1 MLKIPKPKVKK
12 KKESK
17 EEGKNE
23 EDKIEKELE
32 EEIKKDEKEETKP
45 REDSDLATK
54 LMERIN
60 EIENRLPRID
70 VSIDNL
76 KRELDDIK
84 SRLQKVDDTL
94 KDVMVLYEVVSSQIN
109 PFVSSSGIIDV
120 GELKRKVDDLEKDLK
135 LIINIDLDKIIDE
148 ILYEEVM

>member
-1 MLKIPKPKVKK
+1 MLKIPKPKIKK
-12 KKESK
+12 KDKEDEEKK
-17 EEGKNE
+17 EEE
-23 EDKIEKELE
+23 KIEKELE
-32 EEIKKDEKEETKP
+32 EEIKKEEETESKP
-45 REDSDLATK
+45 REESDLTTK

-70 VSIDNL
+70 VSIDGL

-84 SRLQKVDDTL
+84 SRLQKMDDTL

-109 PFVSSSGIIDV
+109 PFVSSSGIVDV
-120 GELKRKVDDLEKDLK
+120 GELKRRVDNLEKDLK

>member
-1 MLKIPKPKVKK
+1 MLKIPKPKITK
-12 KKESK
+12 KKEK
-17 EEGKNE
+17 EEDEKE
-23 EDKIEKELE
+23 EEEKIEKELE
-32 EEIKKDEKEETKP
+32 EEIKKEKEESKP
-45 REDSDLATK
+45 REDSDLTTK

-70 VSIDNL
+70 VSIDGL

-84 SRLQKVDDTL
+84 SRLQKMDDTL

-120 GELKRKVDDLEKDLK
+120 GELKKKVDNLEKDLK
-135 LIINIDLDKIIDE
+135 LIINVDLDKIIDE

>member
-1 MLKIPKPKVKK
+1 MLKISKPKIRK
-12 KKESK
+12 KKEK
-17 EEGKNE
+17 EEEK
-23 EDKIEKELE
+23 EDEKIEKELE
-32 EEIKKDEKEETKP
+32 EEIKKEESEPKQ

-84 SRLQKVDDTL
+84 SKLQKMDDTL

-109 PFVSSSGIIDV
+109 PFVSSSGIVDV
-120 GELKRKVDDLEKDLK
+120 GELKRKVDNLENDLK

-148 ILYEEVM
+148 ILYGEVM

>member
-1 MLKIPKPKVKK
+1 MLKISKPKIRK
-12 KKESK
+12 KKEK
-17 EEGKNE
+17 EEE
-23 EDKIEKELE
+23 EKEDEKIEKELE
-32 EEIKKDEKEETKP
+32 EEIKKEESEPKQ

-84 SRLQKVDDTL
+84 SRLQKMDDTL

-109 PFVSSSGIIDV
+109 PFVSSSGIVDV
-120 GELKRKVDDLEKDLK
+120 GELKRKVDNLENDLK

-148 ILYEEVM
+148 ILYGEVM

>member
-1 MLKIPKPKVKK
+1 MLKKIIKK
-12 KKESK
+12 KKEK
-17 EEGKNE
+17 EEKKE
-23 EDKIEKELE
+23 EEEEKIEKELE
-32 EEIKKDEKEETKP
+32 EEIKKEEKEEAKP
-45 REDSDLATK
+45 RVDSDLTTK
-54 LMERIN
+54 IMERIN

-84 SRLQKVDDTL
+84 SRLQKMDDTL

-109 PFVSSSGIIDV
+109 PFVSSSGIVDV

-148 ILYEEVM
+148 ILYGEVM